1 MTKTSLRRTRAW
13 KRTSERVEEICRRLE
28 EGESISSICANVGI
42 HPDTYRRWSKIDEDF
57 SIKVKRSLARYEMRL
72 YDIIHAASV
81 EHWRAAAWLLE
92 RKYPERYS
100 TYAQV
105 GRVVSRQDHL
115 LEFIPQ
121 QDRER
126 ARVILNEMIEE
137 SNKG

>member
-1 MTKTSLRRTRAW
+1 
-13 KRTSERVEEICRRLE
+13 
-28 EGESISSICANVGI
+28 
-42 HPDTYRRWSKIDEDF
+42 
-57 SIKVKRSLARYEMRL
+57 MRL
-72 YDIIHAASV
+72 YDIIHAASD

-115 LEFIPQ
+115 LEFIPEE
-121 QDRER
+121 DRER